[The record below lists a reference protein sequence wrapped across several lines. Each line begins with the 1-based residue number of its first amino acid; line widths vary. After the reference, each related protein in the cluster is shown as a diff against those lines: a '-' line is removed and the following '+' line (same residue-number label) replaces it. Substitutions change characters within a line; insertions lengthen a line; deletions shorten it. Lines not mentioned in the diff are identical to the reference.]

1 MLVVFGFFFVVVIEY
16 VGILKVLDIFL
27 MFNIYIVFLGIKM
40 IIELIKDSDNY
51 VVVDK
56 GDKEIERKYKNS

>member
-1 MLVVFGFFFVVVIEY
+1 
-16 VGILKVLDIFL
+16 